1 VKGEPSWRTAVTE
14 AESARRHVAQA
25 VEALERLAREVAALR
40 EWGDAMARQAVA
52 RRLGEGADGGA
63 LTNLVS
69 ASSDD
74 ALSPELRAAAGAL
87 LERLTEALGLLPIAE
102 RGEVLALS
110 AEELGEFDVRGLPS
124 GLPTDGRGLYRVVR
138 SGWWLGSFV
147 VDRPLLEPVSSPTA
161 VTRGT
166 W

>member
-1 VKGEPSWRTAVTE
+1 
-14 AESARRHVAQA
+14 
-25 VEALERLAREVAALR
+25 VAADVL
-40 EWGDAMARQAVA
+40 
-52 RRLGEGADGGA
+52 
-63 LTNLVS
+63 
-69 ASSDD
+69 
-74 ALSPELRAAAGAL
+74 LS
-87 LERLTEALGLLPIAE
+87 RLTEAVGLSPIAE

-110 AEELGEFDVRGLPS
+110 AEELGEFDVRGLAAGPAK
-124 GLPTDGRGLYRVVR
+124 GRGLYCVVR